1 MKTDKSPE
9 ISNEVNMAMIINS
22 MGRHFK
28 EGAKNIG
35 RNGWMTFASVS
46 AVTVTLLIL
55 GVFLLLAM
63 NVNYMAKLV
72 ENQVEVV
79 VSLDLKVNDDQV
91 KTIENQIR
99 NTEGVK
105 SLTFISKE
113 EGLSKLKERFGQDAD
128 LLEGLEK
135 DNPLNDTF
143 VVQATNPRNTEAVA
157 KKIETIEMVEGVDY
171 GKTTITNLFKITDWI
186 RNIGLAFII
195 GLAFTAM
202 FLISNTIKITIFSRR
217 REIQIMKL
225 VGATNWF
232 IRWPFFVEGLLL
244 GIMGS
249 IVPII
254 LLIVGYG
261 YLLDQLNLNLSISF
275 IKFLPLY
282 PLAYQVSALLVGI
295 GAFIG
300 VWGSMMSIRRFLKI

>member
-1 MKTDKSPE
+1 
-9 ISNEVNMAMIINS
+9 

-28 EGAKNIG
+28 EGLKNIG

-63 NVNYMAKLV
+63 NVNHIANIV

-79 VSLDLKVNDDQV
+79 VSLDLKINDSQI
-91 KTIENQIR
+91 KTVE
-99 NTEGVK
+99 TEIKNIDGVK

-113 EGLSKLKERFGQDAD
+113 EGLQKLRERFGKDAD
-128 LLEGLEK
+128 LLAGL
-135 DNPLNDTF
+135 DQNNPLNETF
-143 VVQATNPRNTEAVA
+143 IVQASNPRETGVIAEKIA
-157 KKIETIEMVEGVDY
+157 KINMVESVDY
-171 GKTTITNLFKITDWI
+171 GKTTINNLFKITDWI
-186 RNIGLAFII
+186 RNIGLVFII

-202 FLISNTIKITIFSRR
+202 FLISNTIKITIYTRR

-244 GIMGS
+244 GVIGS
-249 IVPII
+249 LTPI
-254 LLIVGYG
+254 LVLIFGYK
-261 YLLDQLNLNLSISF
+261 YLLEQMNMSLSISF
-275 IKFLPLY
+275 LKFLPLY
-282 PLAYQVSALLVGI
+282 PLAYQISLLLIGI
-295 GAFIG
+295 GSFIG
-300 VWGSMMSIRRFLKI
+300 IWGSMMSIRRFLKI